1 MRIEEKQEIIE
12 LFKELD
18 VVYLTDYPI
27 LYEPLKNIDLTT
39 TDYYLDN
46 QIEFEDLTRIYG
58 VNIRNRE
65 VAPVYIEK
73 TKDRGYGL
81 FASKRIVEGQYVGIY
96 FGIVREQDEMT
107 TYDET
112 GFGTDYAWDYP
123 DEIAGFPMLEIDAK
137 PQGSEMRFANHD
149 FNSNLRV
156 EHTVV
161 DNCWYIFFVADRDI
175 EPEEELTISYGEAY
189 WDTDYRTL
197 S

>member
-1 MRIEEKQEIIE
+1 MKIESKKEILK
-12 LFKELD
+12 LFKKLG
-18 VVYLTDYPI
+18 VKYLTDYPI
-27 LYEPLKNIDLTT
+27 LFEPLKNIDLTK

-46 QIEFEDLTRIYG
+46 LDEFQRLTNNYG
-58 VNIRNRE
+58 SHIRNRE
-65 VAPVYIEK
+65 LAPVYIEE
-73 TKDRGYGL
+73 TENRGYGL
-81 FASKRIVEGQYVGIY
+81 FTKETLKEGQYVGIY
-96 FGIVREQDEMT
+96 FGVVREQEEMT

-123 DEIAGFPMLEIDAK
+123 DEIPGFPMLEIDAK
-137 PQGSEMRFANHD
+137 PEGSEMRFANHD

-175 EPEEELTISYGEAY
+175 EAEEELTISYGEAY